1 MERKVWTMNSHSH
14 RKDEHVFI
22 AEKLYQSE
30 STNGLDQIKL
40 FPNNLPEIAWDEVNI
55 TTTLAG
61 IPIPAPFFINAMSGG
76 SPSTAKLNEKLAA
89 AAAATGIPMA
99 TGSESIALKLPE
111 VESSFSIVRKTI
123 PDGIVLGNLGAD
135 HNLEDA
141 KKAVALLKA
150 DILEIHLNAAQEIV
164 MPEGDR
170 KLKWREN
177 LKKIITNLEI
187 PVLVKEVGFGISP
200 RLLQQFK
207 NLGIKYVDL
216 SGRGGTNFA
225 KIENQRRHAKDFPL
239 LDDFGLSTA
248 ETLIASQP
256 FQKEFSFTASGG
268 IRNALDIVKCL
279 VLGADNVGISG
290 LFLHTVLKQD
300 SAGLIE
306 LIEKL
311 KYQVQS
317 LMVLLGCHNIAELR
331 QADFTL
337 GPELY
342 IFQKQLQNYPQKN
355 KRN

>member
-1 MERKVWTMNSHSH
+1 MNSHSH

-22 AEKLYQSE
+22 AEKLYQPE
-30 STNGLDQIKL
+30 CANGLEQIKL
-40 FPNNLPEIAWDEVNI
+40 FPNNLPEIAWDEVDM

-76 SPSTAKLNEKLAA
+76 SPATAKLNEKLAV

-111 VESSFSIVRKTI
+111 VEKSFSIVREKI
-123 PDGIVLGNLGAD
+123 PNGIVLGNLGAD
-135 HNLEDA
+135 HDLQDA
-141 KKAVALLKA
+141 KKAVSLLKA
-150 DILEIHLNAAQEIV
+150 NVLEIHLNAAQEIV
-164 MPEGDR
+164 MPEGERD
-170 KLKWREN
+170 LKWREN
-177 LKKIITNLEI
+177 ITKIIEELEV

-200 RLLQQFK
+200 RSLQQLA
-207 NLGIKYVDL
+207 NIGIKYVDL

-225 KIENQRRHAKDFPL
+225 KIENQRRHAKEFPL
-239 LDDFGLSTA
+239 LDSFGLSTA
-248 ETLIASQP
+248 ETLIASKP

-268 IRNALDIVKCL
+268 IRDALDIIKCL

-290 LFLHTVLKQD
+290 LFLHTVLKQN

-311 KYQVQS
+311 KDQVKA

-331 QADFTL
+331 HVDFSL
-337 GPELY
+337 SSELY
-342 IFQKQLQNYPQKN
+342 AFQKQLK
-355 KRN
+355 K